1 MGTTRQQ
8 LLEECLQCRS
18 PQGDTIR
25 YTLAQT
31 GEEVLDDKQLSPAGR
46 PLGCCRIQMVSA
58 LDREQGTPTNALMCK
73 RAARCGIS
81 FR

>member
-73 RAARCGIS
+73 RDRAS
-81 FR
+81 VPFT